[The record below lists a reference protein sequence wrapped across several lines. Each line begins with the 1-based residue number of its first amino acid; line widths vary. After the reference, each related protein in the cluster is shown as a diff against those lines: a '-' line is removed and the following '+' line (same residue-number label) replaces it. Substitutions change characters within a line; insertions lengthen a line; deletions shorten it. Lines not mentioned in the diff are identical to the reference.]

1 MQRLDRLPPMDDAKL
16 AELARFFTAWG
27 DWFRAAVRDSR
38 DNDALERAAG
48 VPAPLPGI
56 EAVRYF
62 ADELAANSEAF
73 ERAAAQLLAMAT
85 AGEPCQVKRVDFG
98 AVGNGSGQAHLR
110 LVK

>member
-1 MQRLDRLPPMDDAKL
+1 MNDAKL
-16 AELARFFTAWG
+16 AELARFFSSFG
-27 DWFRAAVRDSR
+27 DWFRATVRDSR
-38 DNDALERAAG
+38 DNETLERATG
-48 VPAPLPGI
+48 VPTPPPGV

-85 AGEPCQVKRVDFG
+85 AGEPCKVMRVDFTG
-98 AVGNGSGQAHLR
+98 AAGNRPEQAHLR